1 VSEISFPTQVADRYQ
16 SFLQEVLAAGGQII
30 HSVHVSGSAL
40 TSDFDF
46 RAADIHSVIVLQQME
61 FGFLKLL
68 APLGKKYGKKGIAAP
83 LIMTPKYINS
93 SLDVFPI
100 EFLDLK
106 LLHRTVHGEDL
117 LENLEIKLADLRQ
130 QCERELKSHLIGLR
144 QGYLSAAGDRK
155 ILAEG
160 FLSHTY
166 SRYLPLFRGIIYLL
180 GEEPAIEP
188 LSVLKQLKETTKI
201 DSDAFEI
208 VFRVRGKRQSL
219 SMDELNNTFTQCYR
233 TLEQLGNL
241 VDEYQN

>member
-1 VSEISFPTQVADRYQ
+1 MTETSLPHQVASLYQ
-16 SFLQEVLAAGGQII
+16 PFLREVLAAGGQLI
-30 HSVHVSGSAL
+30 HSVHVSGGAL
-40 TSDFDF
+40 AEGFDP
-46 RAADIHSVIVLQQME
+46 RVADIHSVIVLQQME
-61 FGFLKLL
+61 FDFLKIL

-83 LIMTPKYINS
+83 LIMTPEYINS

-117 LENLEIKLADLRQ
+117 LENLKIGMADLRQ

-166 SRYLPLFRGIIYLL
+166 SRYLPLFRGVAYLL
-180 GEEPAIEP
+180 GKELTIEP
-188 LSVLKQLKETTKI
+188 SSLLKQLKETTGM
-201 DSDAFEI
+201 DFDAFETI
-208 VFRVRGKRQSL
+208 FRARDKRRNL
-219 SMDELNNTFTQCYR
+219 SMDELNTIFTQCYQ

-241 VDEYQN
+241 VDEYQI

>member
-1 VSEISFPTQVADRYQ
+1 MSEISFPTQVADRYQ
-16 SFLQEVLAAGGQII
+16 PFLQEVLAAGGQLI
-30 HSVHVSGSAL
+30 HSVHVSGGAL
-40 TSDFDF
+40 TADFDP
-46 RAADIHSVIVLQQME
+46 RVADIHSVIVLQRME

-68 APLGKKYGKKGIAAP
+68 APRGKKYGKKGITAP
-83 LIMTPKYINS
+83 LIMTPEYINS

-117 LENLEIKLADLRQ
+117 LENLEIGMTDLRQ
-130 QCERELKSHLIGLR
+130 QCERELKSHLISLR

-155 ILAEG
+155 MLAEG

-166 SRYLPLFRGIIYLL
+166 SRYLPLFRGVAYLM
-180 GEEPAIEP
+180 GTEPAIDP
-188 LSVLKQLKETTKI
+188 LSVLKQLKESTGMNF
-201 DSDAFEI
+201 DGFETI
-208 VFRVRGKRQSL
+208 FRVHSKRQNL
-219 SMDELNNTFTQCYR
+219 SMDELNNTFTQCYQ